1 VPRSVAILV
10 NPTAGRGAAGSA
22 AEAVRS
28 GLVAAGVG
36 VQLLRGVDAAD
47 GRRQAEDAV
56 RAGVDTLVVVGG
68 DGLVHLAVQCL
79 AGPLDGWRPG
89 RPVPPLPALAI
100 APSGSG
106 NDIARAFAITRD
118 TEAAVTAVLG
128 GATVPTDVVRV
139 ESAAAGPTAGRSSL
153 YLGVACV
160 GFDSRVNARAN
171 RMARPRGPSKYTL
184 ALFSEIRDV
193 APVPLTVTVDG
204 LAEQRSVLLTA
215 VGNTAWYGGG
225 MAVAAGAV
233 ADDGLLDVVTVD
245 PLRRDQVLALFPRLF
260 SGSHLRLPQVRRRR
274 GRVVTLAIDPAYRG
288 TVPPVFA
295 DGEHAADLP
304 VTLTCLPG
312 VLAVHRPRR
321 EPTAASGTAAA
332 TSGTAPAASGPA
344 AASGTAA
351 VGGAD

>member
-1 VPRSVAILV
+1 MPRSVAILV
-10 NPTAGRGAAGSA
+10 NPTAGRGAAGSV

-28 GLVAAGVG
+28 RLVGAGVV

-47 GRRQAEDAV
+47 GRRQTEEAV

-68 DGLVHLAVQCL
+68 DGLVHLALQTL
-79 AGPLDGWRPG
+79 AGLLGGWGPG
-89 RPVPPLPALAI
+89 QPALPLPALAI
-100 APSGSG
+100 VPSGSG

-118 TEAAVTAVLG
+118 TEGAVAAVLG

-139 ESAAAGPTAGRSSL
+139 ESGATGSDTARSSL

-171 RMARPRGPSKYTL
+171 RMARPRGPSKYTV
-184 ALFSEIRDV
+184 ALFSEIQDV

-204 LAEQRSVLLTA
+204 LAEERSVLLAA

-233 ADDGLLDVVTVD
+233 PDDGLLDVVTVD

-274 GRVVTLAIDPAYRG
+274 GRVVTLAIDPAFRG

-312 VLAVHRPRR
+312 VLAVHRPPGRAV
-321 EPTAASGTAAA
+321 AASVTPASDGATTADVAGA
-332 TSGTAPAASGPA
+332 PDGRTAG
-344 AASGTAA
+344 